1 MLPHQQTICLTSAP
15 LRQHLLHP
23 QPRGTPSVG
32 SIRSHRMLP
41 RHRINPPLSSRSR
54 SHQCFTQTSVKCN
67 SGSLQHQLQQGQPS
81 SHNISN
87 SHQCSKQP
95 LVKRNRSSLQLQLGP
110 FPHSSSRDCSKL
122 ILRKCNSLSP
132 SPLPRPPKQLP
143 RRCQLRPCLS
153 SSSRQLF
160 KLILVRCNGSK
171 FNQQLLPWPRPQQ
184 QLPLRYQLSPPFG
197 SSSSSRQPP
206 KQTLVK

>member
-1 MLPHQQTICLTSAP
+1 MYYRSVVKKACPACARKQSKQQPPRPSWCSPRFQTLCSVAVLSKWTITLLALSVSAKVDIPASARVKESWLPVS
-15 LRQHLLHP
+15 
-23 QPRGTPSVG
+23 
-32 SIRSHRMLP
+32 
-41 RHRINPPLSSRSR
+41 
-54 SHQCFTQTSVKCN
+54 K
-67 SGSLQHQLQQGQPS
+67 

-171 FNQQLLPWPRPQQ
+171 FNHQLLPWPRPQQ